1 MDTVKLRDIAEKTG
15 FSISTVSRI
24 LSGDPSR
31 KMKAETIEMVLR
43 TADEMGYYRT
53 RKNKL
58 RKSIPEI
65 RMLSIYIEDGSEGK
79 AVYPEILEGILEEV
93 KSEQTNTRLEFDTTS
108 IKHGEMEGKIIS
120 THYDAAILVGN
131 ADGKLVEELSSYI
144 PDIVHVGLNPVDGI
158 DDVIT
163 DFRSMMKKGYLHLK
177 SLGRTN
183 IAYVGST
190 SMKSEAH
197 LGYLEGRMVAG
208 DSMTDFI
215 EMNSGNTTLD
225 GYESAERL
233 LDSAMPD
240 AIVTTSDN
248 IAIGILK
255 ALKERNIR
263 CPEDIAIIGCGDL
276 ETSAYMEPSL
286 STFSISTRELG
297 VAAVRVALERLENPR
312 DGYIRVELPFRFL
325 ERESTVK

>member
-43 TADEMGYYRT
+43 TADEMGYYRL

-65 RMLSIYIEDGSEGK
+65 RMLSIYIEDGGEGK

-93 KSEQTNTRLEFDTTS
+93 KSEQLNTRLEFETTS
-108 IKHGEMEGKIIS
+108 IKDGRIEGKILS
-120 THYDAAILVGN
+120 SHYDVAIIVGN
-131 ADGKLVEELSSYI
+131 ANSDMIAEISSYI
-144 PDIVHVGLNPVDGI
+144 PNLVHAGLNPADGI

-163 DFRSMMKKGYLHLK
+163 DFRAMMKQGYLYLK
-177 SLGRTN
+177 RLGKAN

-190 SMKSEAH
+190 SLESEAH
-197 LGYLEGRMVAG
+197 LGYLEGRMKAG
-208 DSMTDFI
+208 DSMTDYI
-215 EMNSGNTTLD
+215 EVNSGNTTLD

-233 LDSAMPD
+233 LDSSMPD
-240 AIVTTSDN
+240 AMITTSDN

-255 ALKERNIR
+255 ALKEKNIR
-263 CPEDIAIIGCGDL
+263 CPEDIAILGCGDL
-276 ETSAYMEPSL
+276 ETSAYIEPSL
-286 STFSISTRELG
+286 STFSIPTKELG

-312 DGYIRVELPFRFL
+312 KGYIRVELPFTFL
-325 ERESTVK
+325 ERESTTI